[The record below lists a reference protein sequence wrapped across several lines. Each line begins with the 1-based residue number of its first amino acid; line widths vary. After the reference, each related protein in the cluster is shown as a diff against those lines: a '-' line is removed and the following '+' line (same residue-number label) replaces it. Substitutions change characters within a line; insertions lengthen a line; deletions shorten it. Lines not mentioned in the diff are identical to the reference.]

1 MSSGETPLPCIGGA
15 LWAAFLGNGLISM
28 EKTMQL
34 VEIKKLDLVT
44 NTVAIA
50 NGVGRDHDTII
61 KLVDRNKS
69 DLEEFGTIGFEIRKS
84 GGKPLR
90 VALLNE
96 QQTTLLITYMRNND
110 IVRDFKKRLVAEFFR
125 MRGALASKKMDRNT
139 SRLEYKPMT
148 DAIKHERESQGKQI
162 APHHF
167 SNEADL
173 INRIALGMTAAKFR
187 AYHEIEKKD
196 SIRDYLLPEQIRCV
210 TELQR
215 ANTVFISMGWDYEQ
229 RKEALKG
236 VFDRNHRQPLIE
248 ELHRLAA

>member
-1 MSSGETPLPCIGGA
+1 
-15 LWAAFLGNGLISM
+15 
-28 EKTMQL
+28 MQL

-44 NTVAIA
+44 NSIAIA
-50 NGVGRDHDTII
+50 DGVKRDHDTII
-61 KLVDRNKS
+61 KLIDRNKS
-69 DLEEFGTIGFEIRKS
+69 DLEEFGKVGFEIRAGYNNAKV
-84 GGKPLR
+84 R

-110 IVRDFKKRLVAEFFR
+110 VVRKFKKKLVAEFFR

-139 SRLEYKPMT
+139 VRLEYRQMSE
-148 DAIKHERESQGKQI
+148 AIKHERETLGKEI
-162 APHHF
+162 KPYHF

-187 AYHEIEKKD
+187 VYHDIDKKEN
-196 SIRDYLLPEQIRCV
+196 IRDYLTPEQIHCV

-215 ANTVFISMGWDYEQ
+215 ANTVFIGMGWDFEQ

-248 ELHRLAA
+248 EQFRLAA